1 MFKQLVMKRFLYF
14 LFWSV
19 LIISCSSENENPEK
33 MELTIRLLGNP
44 QCIYL
49 KSSPELQE
57 TPESQSCIEY
67 AFDKDAHKLILKHI
81 HAGFNCCPE
90 GLWCTV
96 HFRND
101 TIIIKEFEN
110 QMGCKCNCLY
120 DLNMEVEGVVY
131 GKYQLQIIEP
141 YISNQQKL
149 IGLLDLRSQ
158 KQGSF
163 CVSRSIYPWG
173 KQDE

>member
-1 MFKQLVMKRFLYF
+1 MKYFLYF
-14 LFWSV
+14 LFLFA
-19 LIISCSSENENPEK
+19 LIISCSTENENPEE

-49 KSSPELQE
+49 KSSSKLNE

-67 AFDKDAHKLILKHI
+67 AFDKDARKLILKHI

-96 HFRND
+96 LFRND

-120 DLNMEVEGVVY
+120 DLDMEVDGVEP
-131 GKYQLQIIEP
+131 GKYQLQLIEP
-141 YISNQQKL
+141 YLGTQQPL
-149 IGLLDLRSQ
+149 VGLLDLWAQ

-163 CVSRSIYPWG
+163 CASRSIYPWR
-173 KQDE
+173 K

>member
-1 MFKQLVMKRFLYF
+1 MKIFLSF
-14 LFWSV
+14 LFLFV
-19 LIISCSSENENPEK
+19 LLFSCSSDTENPEE

-44 QCIYL
+44 QCVYL
-49 KSSPELQE
+49 KSSIGQTE
-57 TPESQSCIEY
+57 TPDSQSCIEY
-67 AFDKDAHKLILKHI
+67 AFDLDASKLLLKHI

-96 HFRND
+96 LFRND
-101 TIIIKEFEN
+101 TIIIKEFEK

-120 DLNMEVEGVVY
+120 DLDMEVEGVEP
-131 GKYQLQIIEP
+131 GKYHLRIIEP
-141 YISNQQKL
+141 YISNQQQL

-173 KQDE
+173 K